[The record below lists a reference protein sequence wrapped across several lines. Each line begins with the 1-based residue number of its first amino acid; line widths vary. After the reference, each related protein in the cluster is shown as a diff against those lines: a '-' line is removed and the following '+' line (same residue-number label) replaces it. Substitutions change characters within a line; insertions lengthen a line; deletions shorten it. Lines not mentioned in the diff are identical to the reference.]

1 MPCSRGPE
9 LSDSEG
15 RCSIDLT
22 VTQNPEAAAAPSCG
36 PPPGAES
43 DGCCFRGSENPDR
56 KTGTK
61 RFFGLAACAGFSVA
75 DVESIAFSAALPLCQ
90 CLWLL
95 RPLY

>member
-56 KTGTK
+56 KTATIVAKWFGSL
-61 RFFGLAACAGFSVA
+61 RGFFS
-75 DVESIAFSAALPLCQ
+75 
-90 CLWLL
+90 
-95 RPLY
+95 R